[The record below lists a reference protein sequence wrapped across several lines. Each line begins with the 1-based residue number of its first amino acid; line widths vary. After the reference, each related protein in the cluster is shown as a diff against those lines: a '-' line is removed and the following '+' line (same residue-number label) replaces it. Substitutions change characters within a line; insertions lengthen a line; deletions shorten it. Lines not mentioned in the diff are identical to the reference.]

1 MNVQSEDIQ
10 QRLGFID
17 RTIYHAMRAC
27 HSDSSVPEELKD
39 YVHQLGQRSSQA
51 QRALKSRDVRGVRQS
66 VDDLARISDQAQNKI
81 HPADG
86 MNYEL
91 KSAVILTHIELSA
104 LRYQLLDA

>member
-1 MNVQSEDIQ
+1 MKVHSDDIQ

-17 RTIYHAMRAC
+17 RTIDHAMRAC
-27 HSDSSVPEELKD
+27 HKDNSVPD
-39 YVHQLGQRSSQA
+39 DMRHYVNQLGQGCCQA
-51 QRALKSRDVRGVRQS
+51 RQALLQRDASRVRQS
-66 VDDLARISDQAQNKI
+66 VDDLARISDQAQTRL

-104 LRYQLLDA
+104 LQYQLDG

>member
-1 MNVQSEDIQ
+1 MKVQSDEIQ

-17 RTIYHAMRAC
+17 RTIFHAVRAC
-27 HSDSSVPEELKD
+27 RSDSSVPEELKD
-39 YVHQLGQRSSQA
+39 CVKQLRQRSCQA
-51 QRALKSRDVRGVRQS
+51 QRALRLHDELGIRQS
-66 VDDLARISDQAQNKI
+66 VDDLARISNEAQNRI

-104 LRYQLLDA
+104 LRYQLD

>member
-1 MNVQSEDIQ
+1 MKVQHEEIQ

-17 RTIYHAMRAC
+17 RTVVHAMRAC
-27 HSDSSVPEELKD
+27 HLDDSIPEKLKEC
-39 YVHQLGQRSSQA
+39 VKQLGLRSTQA
-51 QRALKSRDVRGVRQS
+51 QRALESHDEHGVRQT
-66 VDDLARISDQAQNKI
+66 VDALTRLSHRAQNHI

-104 LRYQLLDA
+104 LRYQLD

>member
-1 MNVQSEDIQ
+1 MKVQSDEIH

-17 RTIYHAMRAC
+17 RTIFHAVRAC
-27 HSDSSVPEELKD
+27 HSDSSVPEEMKD
-39 YVHQLGQRSSQA
+39 WVKQLRQRSRQA
-51 QRALKSRDVRGVRQS
+51 QQALRLCDELGVRQS
-66 VDDLARISDQAQNKI
+66 LDDLARITDEAQHRI

-104 LRYQLLDA
+104 LRYQLD